1 MPLSRTVS
9 LGTLAVTVHELTVTE
24 VRDALVGEEAGA
36 YVDPFHA
43 LVFDGFGLNDIARMC
58 DVSAVVLE
66 AFAPSDLAE
75 LVAACQAVNPFF
87 FRMKTAI
94 TEAGQRFQLE
104 LQAKRSPA
112 TPAPWWSAAT
122 RLFGRIRGV
131 RTS

>member
-1 MPLSRTVS
+1 MPLSRTVT
-9 LGTLAVTVHELTVTE
+9 LGTLTVTVHELTVTD
-24 VRDALVGEEAGA
+24 VRDALVGEESGA

-66 AFAPSDLAE
+66 A
-75 LVAACQAVNPFF
+75 VAACQAVNPFF

-94 TEAGQRFQLE
+94 TEAGQRLQLE
-104 LQAKRSPA
+104 LQANRSPA
-112 TPAPWWSAAT
+112 TSAPWWSVAT